1 VLRQR
6 LQCVFATNFDSI
18 KSDLLIGQGDAILQA
33 MSAASS
39 EPRHLVKKKE
49 KQQLKHEVFIDS
61 APYFFIKKK
70 L

>member
-1 VLRQR
+1 V
-6 LQCVFATNFDSI
+6 
-18 KSDLLIGQGDAILQA
+18 IGQGDAILQA